1 MVDNILKNNPKD
13 VIRDQRGSLA
23 VEVALIVP
31 AIMFLLLAGV
41 TLAHIVQLT
50 RTTDRVA
57 ALLADDLSLKSGLI
71 EADFDTVLAAAAGLI
86 GASGFPAAIQID
98 MTALEFTQGGTSTVI
113 WSRNRGNG
121 GLSCAPASPALS
133 ALGEGDA
140 EVGLYFILVDLCVTP
155 EEGFFLSGFL
165 RVTGFTLHG
174 RAFSVGRKA
183 AVRSLG
189 G

>member
-1 MVDNILKNNPKD
+1 MVANALKNNPKD

-57 ALLADDLSLKSGLI
+57 ALMADDLSLKSGLI
-71 EADFDTVLAAAAGLI
+71 EEDFDTVLAATTGLI
-86 GASGFPAAIQID
+86 GESGFPAAIRVD
-98 MTALEFTQGGTSTVI
+98 LSALELSDDGSATVL
-113 WSRNRGNG
+113 WNRSRTNG
-121 GLSCAPASPALS
+121 GLACAPAAPALP
-133 ALGEGDA
+133 APGDEA
-140 EVGLYFILVDLCVTP
+140 TLQFILVDLCVTP
-155 EEGFFLSGFL
+155 ADGFFLSGFL
-165 RVTGFTLHG
+165 SVAGFTLHG
-174 RAFSVGRKA
+174 RALAVGRKA

-189 G
+189 